1 MPWNRHDNRRSF
13 ITIWMTITR
22 YLLES
27 SVVRYYFPNTQQS
40 VHNYL
45 YSGNCFWT
53 LVVADFIIV
62 MVLFLIATVLVYA
75 VQQLLLTNA
84 PTQQTLDQLL
94 HEAENEMGNV
104 HDIRYPAES
113 LTLTFVA
120 TLGLVY
126 ATPLCSKWVDS
137 VLVFNTLLTAVYLLT
152 PPTMLCLMFGHHLF
166 NYIKGGPAKNSLL
179 ANTFLDVTAL
189 TAFFARFGLQ
199 MLRYLL
205 VLAKLS
211 LVTSFF
217 GQSVKKATTYVTG
230 SADALTAQQTFFES
244 NLSSIKSALAW
255 VIHHLFETVETMLIY
270 YAQTGALCIVVVWL
284 LSALYSYSK
293 PLAKLTWYAAWRK

>member
-1 MPWNRHDNRRSF
+1 MG
-13 ITIWMTITR
+13 I
-22 YLLES
+22 
-27 SVVRYYFPNTQQS
+27 
-40 VHNYL
+40 
-45 YSGNCFWT
+45 
-53 LVVADFIIV
+53 LVLATSL
-62 MVLFLIATVLVYA
+62 VLVLVYA
-75 VQQLLLTNA
+75 LQQTLHFNK
-84 PTQQTLDQLL
+84 PTQQSLDQLL

-113 LTLTFVA
+113 LTLTFIA

-126 ATPLCSKWVDS
+126 ATPLCSRWVDG
-137 VLVFNTLLTAVYLLT
+137 VLVFNTLLTATYLLT

-189 TAFFARFGLQ
+189 AAFFARFGLQ

-217 GQSVKKATTYVTG
+217 GTSLRKATGYVTDSATSLEELPTFFSFNLTSVKD
-230 SADALTAQQTFFES
+230 SF
-244 NLSSIKSALAW
+244 IW
-255 VIHHLFETVETMLIY
+255 VLHHLFESIETMLIY

-293 PLAKLTWYAAWRK
+293 PLAKVT